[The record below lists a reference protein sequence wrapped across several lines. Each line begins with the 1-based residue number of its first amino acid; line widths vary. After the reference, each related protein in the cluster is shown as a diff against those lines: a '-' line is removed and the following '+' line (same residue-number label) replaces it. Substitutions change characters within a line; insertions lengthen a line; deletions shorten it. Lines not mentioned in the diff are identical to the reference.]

1 MSHGGYRLGAG
12 RPPGSLN
19 KRTREVIE
27 QTEASGMMPLKY
39 LLSVMRDE
47 EKPGSE
53 RLEAAKAAAP
63 YVHARLSIQE
73 NIPPAPEIPK
83 PEETK
88 DRIRQLLASNPD
100 LLTQAGITQ

>member
-1 MSHGGYRLGAG
+1 MSRGGLRPGAG
-12 RPPGSLN
+12 RPAGSLN
-19 KRTREVIE
+19 KRTRETVAEIE
-27 QTEASGMMPLKY
+27 ATGVTPLQF
-39 LLSVMRDE
+39 LLQVMRNPA
-47 EKPGSE
+47 KPDNE
-53 RLEAAKAAAP
+53 RIEAAKAAAP

-83 PEETK
+83 PEEIK